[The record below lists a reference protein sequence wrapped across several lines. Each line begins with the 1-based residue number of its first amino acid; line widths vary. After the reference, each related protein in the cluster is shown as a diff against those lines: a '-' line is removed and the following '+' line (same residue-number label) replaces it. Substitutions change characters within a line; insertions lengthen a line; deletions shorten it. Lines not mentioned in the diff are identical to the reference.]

1 MKPYTHTTWIVKE
14 GREDEF
20 LRLWQQLADWTVT
33 ENFAQSAMLLRDVE
47 RPNVFVSL
55 GPWHTIE
62 EVERWRLTEGFQ
74 ERIARLESVLERFEP
89 TTLELVLAT
98 S

>member
-1 MKPYTHTTWIVKE
+1 MKPYTYSRWVVKE
-14 GREDEF
+14 GHEAEF
-20 LRLWQQLADWTVT
+20 VRLWQELADWTVT